1 MKWNL
6 FLATGEKLLEHQND
20 LNIIQE
26 YLDNEEATFWLDIED
41 LNTDSDPILEKYFKA
56 HPLAIEDCH
65 NPEVRPKIEKFDQHL
80 FIVFRGINFN
90 PGEEETDFI
99 NLYYF
104 LGDNYIITVHQKPLR
119 AIEATKKDLEQ
130 SCDLLVNNPGK
141 VLYESLDHLVDNYFP
156 TLDKL
161 DKNITEI
168 EQKIFYNFSDV
179 AVENIFQVKKKVM
192 LLKRS
197 IGPQL
202 DLLDS
207 LLCRQWSFIRP
218 QNTPYYR
225 DIRDHLDRLAD
236 HLDMYR
242 DLTVSLLDSYMTQ
255 VSNRMNEIMKI
266 LSVVATI
273 MLPLSLLTG
282 IFGMNFDVLP
292 GLHVTWGFWG
302 LMVSMA
308 LVAIVMLGLFK
319 WKKWL

>member
-6 FLATGEKLLEHQND
+6 FLATGQKLQEDQDD
-20 LNIIQE
+20 LKNIKE
-26 YLDNEEATFWLDIED
+26 YIGNEQTTFWLDIED
-41 LNTDSDPILEKYFKA
+41 LNSESDFILEEFFKA

-65 NPEVRPKIEKFDQHL
+65 NPKVRPKIEKFDHHL

-99 NLYYF
+99 NIYYF

-119 AIEATKKDLEQ
+119 AINDTKRDLEQ
-130 SCDLLVNNPGK
+130 SYDLLVSNPGK
-141 VLYESLDHLVDNYFP
+141 VLYESLDRLVDNFFP

-161 DKNITEI
+161 DKGISEI
-168 EQKIFYNFSDV
+168 EQKIFYNFSDI
-179 AVENIFQVKKKVM
+179 AVENIFQMKKKVM

-202 DLLDS
+202 DLMDS
-207 LLCRQWSFIRP
+207 LLSRQWSFIRH
-218 QNTPYYR
+218 QNIPYYR

-242 DLTVSLLDSYMTQ
+242 DLTISLLDSYMTQ

-266 LSVVATI
+266 LSIVATI
-273 MLPLSLLTG
+273 MLPLSLMTG
-282 IFGMNFDVLP
+282 IFGMNFEVLP
-292 GLHVTWGFWG
+292 GLKVVWGFWG
-302 LMVSMA
+302 LMISMI
-308 LVAIVMLGLFK
+308 LVTIVMLGVFK

>member
-6 FLATGEKLLEHQND
+6 FLASGQKLHEGQND
-20 LNIIQE
+20 FTKIEE
-26 YLDNEEATFWLDIED
+26 YLKNEKSTFWLDIEGLSD
-41 LNTDSDPILEKYFKA
+41 EADPILQDFFKA

-65 NPEVRPKIEKFDQHL
+65 NPKVRPKIEKFDHHL

-90 PGEEETDFI
+90 PGEKETDLI

-104 LGDNYIITVHQKPLR
+104 LGENYIITVHQKPLR
-119 AIEATKKDLEQ
+119 AINSTKKDLEQ
-130 SCDLLVNNPGK
+130 SYDQLVNNPGK
-141 VLYESLDHLVDNYFP
+141 ILYESLDYLVDNYFP

-161 DKNITEI
+161 DKDITDI
-168 EQKIFYNFSDV
+168 EQKIFYNFSDI
-179 AVENIFQVKKKVM
+179 AVEKIFQVKKKVM

-197 IGPQL
+197 VGPQL

-207 LLCRQWSFIRP
+207 LLSRQWSFIRQ
-218 QNTPYYR
+218 QNIPYYR
-225 DIRDHLDRLAD
+225 DIRDHIDRIAD

-282 IFGMNFDVLP
+282 IFGMNFEVLP
-292 GLHVTWGFWG
+292 GLKVEWGFWG
-302 LMVSMA
+302 LMTSMG
-308 LVAIVMLGLFK
+308 LVAVFMLGLFK